1 MLNRLAILR
10 RTLPMVEIISDKS
23 DPRCID
29 IFRLRYEVVIN
40 QCKMKINES
49 SIYNSST
56 GKYICDEHD
65 GSDATTHYAIRNPN
79 TGKIVSAIRTID
91 AVKTQLD
98 MEKHNWFQLDPKIKQ
113 DGVVEWSRLVSD
125 MSVRKTN
132 SALLLYI
139 ASVKHQQSIGINNV
153 TFMVDSRA
161 TNLMKYY
168 KRWTICDQISKDAV
182 PCDEYEVGRKSYVM
196 LMPTGKPYTYERAK
210 FNTLV
215 ELPVTLG
222 AMAMKSY
229 IV

>member
-10 RTLPMVEIISDKS
+10 RPLPMVEIISDKS
-23 DPRCID
+23 DPRCAD
-29 IFRLRYEVVIN
+29 IFRLRYEVVVN

-49 SIYNSST
+49 SIYNSNG

-65 GSDATTHYAIRNPN
+65 SSDATTHYAIRNPN

-139 ASVKHQQSIGINNV
+139 ASASHQQSIGINNV

>member
-10 RTLPMVEIISDKS
+10 RPLPMVEIISDKS
-23 DPRCID
+23 DPRCAD
-29 IFRLRYEVVIN
+29 IFRLRHEVVVN

-49 SIYNSST
+49 SIYNSNG

-91 AVKTQLD
+91 ALKTQLD

-132 SALLLYI
+132 AALLLYI
-139 ASVKHQQSIGINNV
+139 ASASHQQSIGINNV

-168 KRWTICDQISKDAV
+168 KRWTICEQISKDAV
-182 PCDEYEVGRKSYVM
+182 RCDEYEVGRKSYVM
-196 LMPTGKPYTYERAK
+196 LMPMGKPYTYERAK

-215 ELPVTLG
+215 ELPITIG
-222 AMAMKSY
+222 TMTMKTWA
-229 IV
+229 V